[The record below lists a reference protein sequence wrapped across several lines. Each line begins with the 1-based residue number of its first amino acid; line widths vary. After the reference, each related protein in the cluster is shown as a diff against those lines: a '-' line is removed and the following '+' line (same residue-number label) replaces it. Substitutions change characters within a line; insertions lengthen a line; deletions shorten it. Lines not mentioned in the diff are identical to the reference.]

1 MGKLIDIILSDQ
13 PEIRDQSIENFC
25 SVFSPDELLTEC
37 NELELFR
44 KNSQNLYHKVR
55 ALFFLYYIHR
65 YYLVFLPDAGS
76 KAIIPYTAYE
86 NILNRRF
93 EEAIGQLLSVQNE
106 NSVNQGISSALADA
120 YRKLGFQTLTAQVRQ
135 SVRST
140 VGNSWMFRIG
150 HPLDHPLRFRKDML
164 IKDETTGTF
173 PIIREATP
181 VRMDL
186 SHSCWSD
193 IFFLGMD
200 FPEGARV
207 LNISVDLCIAGIGET
222 PVPPVEA
229 WLRVID
235 EPVIRLVSTDLEA
248 VSTIRNISSV
258 FNFAEDYL
266 GLLKAAIIASGLIPP
281 GMEGLNMD
289 VAFVLEKM
297 VGPGLG
303 FELVSQV
310 NNIPKGSRL
319 AVSTTLLASLVSAC
333 MRVTRQTRN
342 LTGVL
347 NEEERRLVASKAI
360 LGEWLGGSGGGWQD
374 SGGVW
379 PGIKLIRG
387 EMARPG
393 DPEYGISKG
402 RLLPSHEI
410 LQTDS
415 VSSETREKLQASLV
429 VVHGGMAQNVG
440 PILEMVTEKYLLRSG
455 REWLARKQAMTYFDD
470 IVEQLKTGDIR
481 KLGELTQSNFD
492 GPIRDII
499 PSVTN
504 AYTEKII
511 AATKAAYG
519 DQFWGFWMMGGMSG
533 GGMGFIF
540 DPLIRDQAREWLQN
554 TMHNLKKSLERSVPF
569 AMNPVI
575 YDFRINEKGT
585 VAFLEKGEKALM
597 PVKYY
602 TLMAPVMLKK
612 EMAVLT
618 KSQRKE
624 LELLG
629 RINKTKEFYKS
640 FMSDLFDRMIPQQE
654 SGELK
659 RKSLTDLLKAIGFNS
674 KIHDEIKTELKAGRI
689 GLAQNRLPVS
699 TIIADPLS
707 GEVLRIKSGTS
718 DSETLLGAEAIRNGE
733 LAIVTLA
740 GGIGTRWS
748 QGAGIVKALHPFTSF
763 SGVHRS
769 FIDIHIAKNRKA
781 SLRFGS
787 PVQHVFTTSYLTH
800 PAIEDY
806 MKLLNPGDESEIYL
820 SPGKFVGLRLH
831 PMERDLR
838 FYWDELPHQMLDEQA
853 QKMRENLQRTLI
865 NWTKQS
871 GEGEDY
877 TENAPEQCIHPVGHW
892 FEIPNLMLNGTLR
905 RMISHNPRLKYLL
918 VHNVDT
924 LGAAADP
931 ALLGLH
937 IRNGNS
943 MTVEVISRWMDD
955 RGGGLAKVN
964 DALRLVEGLSLPDEK
979 TEFNLSYYNTNTFW
993 ITIDELLK
1001 TFGLSRES
1009 LSDESKIQDRIL
1021 EMARNM
1027 PSYVTI
1033 KEVKRRWGKGQEDVF
1048 PVTQFE
1054 KLWGDMTALHGI
1066 KAGYVEV
1073 PRNRGQQLKEIG
1085 QLDGWMKDGS
1095 RDYIE
1100 SICEWE

>member
-1 MGKLIDIILSDQ
+1 MGKFVDIIVSDQ
-13 PEIRDQSIENFC
+13 PEIRDQSIENLC
-25 SVFSPDELLTEC
+25 SELSLEEILMESY
-37 NELELFR
+37 ELEQFR

-65 YYLVFLPDAGS
+65 FYMVFHPESGS
-76 KAIIPYTAYE
+76 KAIIPYTAHD

-93 EEAIGQLLSVQNE
+93 EEAIEQLLSIQKE
-106 NSVNQGISSALADA
+106 NGVNQGISSALADA

-150 HPLDHPLRFRKDML
+150 HPLDHPLRFRSELL
-164 IKDETTGTF
+164 IKDETAGTF
-173 PIIREATP
+173 PIIREDTP

-207 LNISVDLCIAGIGET
+207 LNISVDLCIAGSGEA

-248 VSTIRNISSV
+248 VTTIRNISSV

-289 VAFVLEKM
+289 VATVLEKL

-333 MRVTRQTRN
+333 MRASRQTRN

-379 PGIKLIRG
+379 PGIKLIKG
-387 EMARPG
+387 EVAKAG

-410 LQTDS
+410 LHADS
-415 VSSETREKLQASLV
+415 ISTRTREDLQASLV
-429 VVHGGMAQNVG
+429 VVHGGMASNVG
-440 PILEMVTEKYLLRSG
+440 PILEMVTEKYLLRSAK
-455 REWLARKQAMTYFDD
+455 EWLARKQAMIYFND
-470 IVEQLKTGDIR
+470 IVGQLKAGNIR
-481 KLGELTQSNFD
+481 KLGELTQRNFD
-492 GPIRDII
+492 GPIGDII

-511 AATKAAYG
+511 AATKANYG

-540 DPLIRDQAREWLQN
+540 DPLIRDQAKVWLLN
-554 TMHNLKKSLERSVPF
+554 TMRDLKKTLERSVPF
-569 AMNPVI
+569 AMDPVI

-585 VAFLEKGEKALM
+585 FAMIEKGEKALM

-602 TLMAPVMLKK
+602 TLMAPVLLKK
-612 EMAVLT
+612 EMATLT
-618 KSQRKE
+618 NFQRKE

-640 FMSDLFDRMIPQQE
+640 FMVDLFDRMIPQQE
-654 SGELK
+654 SGDLK
-659 RKSLTDLLKAIGFNS
+659 KKSLTELLMSIGFNN

-699 TIIADPLS
+699 SKIADPIS
-707 GEVLRIKSGTS
+707 GEVLRIRSGTT
-718 DSETLLGAEAIRNGE
+718 DSETRTGVDAIKNGE

-740 GGIGTRWS
+740 GGIGSRWS
-748 QGAGIVKALHPFTSF
+748 QGAGIVKALHPFTRF
-763 SGVHRS
+763 SGIHRS
-769 FIDIHIAKNRKA
+769 FIEIHLAKNLKVSR
-781 SLRFGS
+781 SFGT
-787 PVQHVFTTSYLTH
+787 PAQHVFTTSYLTH
-800 PAIEDY
+800 PAIEEY
-806 MKLLNPGDESEIYL
+806 FKLHTPEHIQVFL

-838 FYWDELPHQMLDEQA
+838 FYWDEMPHQMLDEQA
-853 QKMRENLQRTLI
+853 QKMRENLQKTLI

-892 FEIPNLMLNGTLR
+892 FEIPNLILNGTLR
-905 RMISHNPRLKYLL
+905 KMINSNPGLKYLM

-924 LGAAADP
+924 LGAVADP
-931 ALLGLH
+931 ALLGMH
-937 IRNGNS
+937 IKDGNV

-964 DALRLVEGLSLPDEK
+964 DSLRLVEGLALPDEK

-993 ITIDELLK
+993 ITIDDLLL
-1001 TFGLSRES
+1001 TFGLSRET
-1009 LSDESKIQDRIL
+1009 LHDEGKTQERIL

-1048 PVTQFE
+1048 PITQFE

-1066 KAGYVEV
+1066 RTGYVEV
-1073 PRNRGQQLKEIG
+1073 ERNRGQQLKEIA

>member
-1 MGKLIDIILSDQ
+1 MGILIDIILSDQ

-25 SVFSPDELLTEC
+25 SVLSMEEILAESYD
-37 NELELFR
+37 LELFR

-65 YYLVFLPDAGS
+65 FYLVFLPESGS
-76 KAIIPYTAYE
+76 KAIIPYTAHE

-93 EEAIGQLLSVQNE
+93 EEAIAQLLTIQNE
-106 NSVNQGISSALADA
+106 NGVNQGISSALADS

-150 HPLDHPLRFRKDML
+150 HPLDHPLRFRKELL

-173 PIIREATP
+173 PIIREDTP

-207 LNISVDLCIAGIGET
+207 LNISVDLCIAGTNET

-248 VSTIRNISSV
+248 TTTIRNISSV

-266 GLLKAAIIASGLIPP
+266 GLLKAAVIASGLIPP

-289 VAFVLEKM
+289 VATVLEKL

-333 MRVTRQTRN
+333 MRASRQTRN

-379 PGIKLIRG
+379 PGIKLIKG
-387 EMARPG
+387 EIAKPG

-410 LQTDS
+410 LHSDS
-415 VSSETREKLQASLV
+415 VSTETREKLQASLV

-455 REWLARKQAMTYFDD
+455 KEWLARKQAMTFFDE
-470 IVEQLKTGDIR
+470 IVEQLKTGNIR
-481 KLGELTQSNFD
+481 KLGELTQRNFD
-492 GPIRDII
+492 GPISDII

-519 DQFWGFWMMGGMSG
+519 DHFWGFWMMGGMSG

-540 DPLIRDQAREWLQN
+540 DPLIRDQAKVWLLN
-554 TMHNLKKSLERSVPF
+554 TMRDFKKSLERSVPF
-569 AMNPVI
+569 AMDPVI

-585 VAFLEKGEKALM
+585 VAILEKGEKALM

-602 TLMAPVMLKK
+602 TLMAPVLLKK
-612 EMAVLT
+612 EMTVLT

-629 RINKTKEFYKS
+629 RINKTKEFYKN
-640 FMSDLFDRMIPQQE
+640 FMTDLFDRMIPQQE
-654 SGELK
+654 SGDLK
-659 RKSLTDLLKAIGFNS
+659 KKSLTELLQAVGFNS
-674 KIHDEIKTELKAGRI
+674 TIHDEIKTELKAGRI

-699 TIIADPLS
+699 TKIADPYS
-707 GEVLRIKSGTS
+707 GEVFRIESRSS
-718 DSETLLGAEAIRNGE
+718 DNEALVGIDAIKNGE

-748 QGAGIVKALHPFTSF
+748 QGAGIVKALHPFTRF
-763 SGVHRS
+763 SGTHRS
-769 FIDIHIAKNRKA
+769 FIDIHLAKNRK
-781 SLRFGS
+781 SGRSFGT

-800 PAIEDY
+800 PAIEEY
-806 MKLLNPGDESEIYL
+806 LKSCSPEEQNRIYL

-838 FYWDELPHQMLDEQA
+838 FYWDELPHQILDEQA
-853 QKMRENLQRTLI
+853 QKMRDNLQKTLI

-892 FEIPNLMLNGTLR
+892 FEIPNLMLNGTLKK
-905 RMISHNPRLKYLL
+905 MISHNPGLKYLM

-924 LGAAADP
+924 LGAVADP
-931 ALLGLH
+931 ALLGRH
-937 IRNGNS
+937 INNGNA

-955 RGGGLAKVN
+955 RGGGLARVN
-964 DALRLVEGLSLPDEK
+964 DMLRLVEGLALPDEK

-993 ITIDELLK
+993 ITIDDLLK

-1009 LSDESKIQDRIL
+1009 LDDESKIHDQIL

-1033 KEVKRRWGKGQEDVF
+1033 KEVKRRWGKGQEDIF

-1054 KLWGDMTALHGI
+1054 KLWGDMTALPGI
-1066 KAGYVEV
+1066 RTGYVEV

-1085 QLDGWMKDGS
+1085 QLDGWLKDGS
-1095 RDYIE
+1095 AGYIN
-1100 SICEWE
+1100 SLCEWK